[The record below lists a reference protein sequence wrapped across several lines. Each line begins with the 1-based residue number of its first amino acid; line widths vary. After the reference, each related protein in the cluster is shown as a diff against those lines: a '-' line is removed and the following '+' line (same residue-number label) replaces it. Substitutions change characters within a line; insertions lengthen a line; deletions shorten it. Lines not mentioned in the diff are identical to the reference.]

1 MLSIQNLTRPGVKS
15 FSLNLNSGECITL
28 TGPSGAGK
36 TLLFRAIADLDPN
49 QGSVFLDQVDRNNFT
64 APDWRRAVGYLPSE
78 SGWWGD
84 RVGTHFPNQENACVL
99 LPKLGISSDA
109 LDWPVA
115 QLSTGER
122 QRLALVRLLTVSPK
136 VMLLDEPTSGL
147 DVQSEALGEKVLIE
161 FLERGNAILLVTHSV
176 DQVRRLSIQQFHMQA
191 GFVSEVLV

>member
-15 FSLNLNSGECITL
+15 FSLDLKSGECITL

-36 TLLFRAIADLDPN
+36 TLLLRAIADLDPN
-49 QGSVFLDQVDRNNFT
+49 QGSVFLDKVDRNNF
-64 APDWRRAVGYLPSE
+64 APPDWRRAVGYLPSE

-84 RVGTHFPNQENACVL
+84 HVGTHFPNQENLRLL
-99 LPKLGISSDA
+99 LPKLGIRPDA

-147 DVQSEALGEKVLIE
+147 DVQSEALVEKVLIE
-161 FLERGNAILLVTHSV
+161 YLERGNAILLVTHSV

>member
-15 FSLNLNSGECITL
+15 FSLDLKSGECITL

-36 TLLFRAIADLDPN
+36 TLLLRAIADLDTN
-49 QGSVFLDQVDRNNFT
+49 QGSVFLDQVDRNHFT

-84 RVGTHFPNQENACVL
+84 DVGMHFSNHENACVL
-99 LPKLGISSDA
+99 LPKLGIVPEA

-115 QLSTGER
+115 QLSTGEL
-122 QRLALVRLLTVSPK
+122 QRLALVRLLTISPK

-147 DVQSEALGEKVLIE
+147 DAQSEAMVEKIFIE
-161 FLERGNAILLVTHSV
+161 YLEKGNSIILVTHSV
-176 DQVRRLSIQQFHMQA
+176 DQVRRLSIRRLYMQA
-191 GFVSEVLV
+191 GFVSEELV